1 MRTKIGFI
9 KSTIIGGL
17 FFLVP
22 VAVIIFMVN
31 ELVGFMR
38 NVADSLAPVIPM
50 ETVLGGLALNLIA
63 LIVVVGLC
71 FLAGLIAQGARARRV
86 RAKLESILLT
96 AIPGYSFV
104 KGFADSM
111 RQSDELAESFFPI
124 LVRFDDYSQLAFE
137 IERVKDSDVVVYLPG
152 APNPWSGK
160 VVYVTPDRITHA
172 PMTVMEMVQNLGVL
186 GRGSGE
192 ISERAKEN
200 TSRE

>member
-1 MRTKIGFI
+1 MRTKTDFT
-9 KSTIIGGL
+9 KSTVIGGL

-22 VAVIIFMVN
+22 VAVIIFVVDK
-31 ELVGFMR
+31 LAGFMR
-38 NVADSLAPVIPM
+38 SVADSLAPVIPV

-63 LIVVVGLC
+63 LLVVVGLC
-71 FLAGLIAQGARARRV
+71 FLAGLIAQSAGARKV
-86 RAKLESILLT
+86 KAKLESGLLT

-104 KGFADSM
+104 KGFTDSM

-124 LVRFDDYSQLAFE
+124 LVRFNDYSQLAFE

-160 VVYVTPDRITHA
+160 VVYVTPDRVTHV
-172 PMTVMEMVQNLGVL
+172 PMTVMEMIQNIGML